1 MQEAV
6 EVGRRFQ
13 PGGLGDLVVVVGVQ
27 GSPEQEAT
35 QVELASEL
43 LVDRLMV
50 ARVER
55 RLVEFLLQQQME
67 MFWQRFLRGW

>member
-6 EVGRRFQ
+6 GVGRRFQ
-13 PGGLGDLVVVVGVQ
+13 PGGLGDLVVVVGVR
-27 GSPEQEAT
+27 GPLEQEAT

-43 LVDRLMV
+43 LVDKLMA